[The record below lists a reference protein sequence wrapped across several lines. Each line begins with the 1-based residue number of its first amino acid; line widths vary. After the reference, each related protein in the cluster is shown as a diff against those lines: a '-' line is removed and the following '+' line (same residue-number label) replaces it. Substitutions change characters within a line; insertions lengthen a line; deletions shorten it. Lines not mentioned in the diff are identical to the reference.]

1 VSRLKFLV
9 IFFIGFGVLASGLDN
24 AVNVSSYKL
33 IFDKV
38 SEAFQKNFFDQRFKN
53 LPVKPMLARYRNQI
67 ESPMDS
73 ARFKWIVN
81 EFLSHFETS
90 HTHFYD
96 QEDQEYWAIKGIM
109 ATKITAKPVEQIEAW
124 FFRQGKKW
132 FVANIFDGGAA
143 EKAGLLVGDE
153 VVKAGTEAFHP
164 LVSFYSKAGQKVELE
179 IRRKK
184 GGTTQKISVDV
195 VSKSYPQVFEEA
207 IRNSMRIEERGD
219 RKIGYV
225 HLWAATQPEHA
236 KALSK
241 AVEEMAPKITS
252 MVLDLRD
259 GYGGGD
265 PSFIDL
271 LFMSKDEKGN
281 RHLRT
286 FSKKLYVLVN
296 ENTTSG
302 KEWMAA
308 LLKVSKRAT
317 LIGEKTAGAFLKASA
332 FDIENEQFL
341 LVIPTGKV
349 PEDVQ
354 IEKNG
359 ISPNIKIK
367 WKKPYS
373 AGKDSQFNFAINDLA
388 IN

>member
-1 VSRLKFLV
+1 MNRLK
-9 IFFIGFGVLASGLDN
+9 IFFISLLAFGVCASE
-24 AVNVSSYKL
+24 VNVSSYKL

-38 SEAFQKNFFDQRFKN
+38 SEVFQKEFFDQHFKS
-53 LPVKPMLARYRNQI
+53 LPVKPMLARIRNQI
-67 ESPMDS
+67 DSPMDS
-73 ARFKWIVN
+73 ERFKWIIN
-81 EFLSHFETS
+81 EFLANFETS

-109 ATKITAKPVEQIEAW
+109 SAKINSKPLEQIEAW
-124 FFRQGKKW
+124 FFRKGKKW
-132 FVANIFDGGAA
+132 FVANIFDGGSA
-143 EKAGLLVGDE
+143 ERAGLLVGDE
-153 VVKAGTEAFHP
+153 VVKAGDQPFHP
-164 LVSFYSKAGQKVELE
+164 LRSFYSKAGQKVDLE
-179 IRRKK
+179 IRRRK
-184 GGTTQKISVDV
+184 GQGTQKISVDV
-195 VSKSYPQVFEEA
+195 VSKSYSLVFEEA
-207 IRNSMRIEERGD
+207 IRNSKRIEQRGD

-225 HLWAATQPEHA
+225 HLWAATRPEHA
-236 KALSK
+236 KALTK
-241 AVEEMAPKITS
+241 AVEEMAPTINS
-252 MVLDLRD
+252 LVLDLRD

-271 LFMSKDEKGN
+271 LFMTRDEKGN

-286 FSKKLYVLVN
+286 YAKKLYVLIN

-308 LLKVSKRAT
+308 LLKVNKRAT

-367 WKKPYS
+367 WKKAYS